1 MFKRWRLGTLLG
13 FPVEVNLSF
22 LLLLGVVFLWLG
34 GLAGLFVV
42 GLSFGSVLLH
52 ELGHAVVAR
61 QLGVPIAG
69 IELHFFGGAAKMI
82 DLPKK
87 ASHEIMI
94 ALAGPAVSLMLAGAV
109 LGLGALLHSP
119 IIGMIGWINAIIAGF
134 NLIPALPMDGGR
146 VLRALLTRK
155 YDFVRATDISVKVAT
170 VVAGGFVAAGLF
182 LGMTQLL
189 ILAPF
194 LWLMG
199 QQERVLARQIAHR
212 FAYDQG
218 GYVERRGEPEVM
230 RGRWGAGGFQPAAA
244 PRRGQRLV
252 IRDARGMWIVEM
264 D

>member
-22 LLLLGVVFLWLG
+22 LILLGVVFLWLG

-42 GLSFGSVLLH
+42 ALSFSSVLLH

-61 QLGVPIAG
+61 QLGVQIAG

-87 ASHEIMI
+87 ATHEVAI
-94 ALAGPAVSLMLAGAV
+94 ALAGPAVSLMLAGAG
-109 LGLGALLHSP
+109 LGLGAALHAPLVSLF
-119 IIGMIGWINAIIAGF
+119 GWVNAIIAGF

-155 YDFVRATDISVKVAT
+155 YDFVRATDISVQVAT
-170 VVAGGFVAAGLF
+170 VVAGGFVLAGLA
-182 LGMTQLL
+182 GMTQLL
-189 ILAPF
+189 LLAPF

-199 QQERVLARQIAHR
+199 QQERVLARQMAHR
-212 FAYDQG
+212 YAYDRG
-218 GYVERRGEPEVM
+218 GYVERRGGPEVV
-230 RGRWGAGGFQPAAA
+230 RGRWGAGGFQAA
-244 PRRGQRLV
+244 PARGGRLV
-252 IRDARGMWIVEM
+252 IRDHRGVWVVEM